1 MRCVAAPIYLGGGKL
16 LFALSISA
24 PTARMDDAAYENARK
39 LVLKYAELISQ
50 AIQSVDF
57 RF

>member
-1 MRCVAAPIYLGGGKL
+1 MAAPIYLGGGKL

-50 AIQSVDF
+50 EIQSIEF